1 MFVAFIL
8 IGNLRWMPQQ
18 NKVLTQKNVTNA
30 FHLKAT
36 TKLMKS
42 KHDDSLNSLNR
53 VEIYDGRHDRTLQ
66 VKPVNIF

>member
-53 VEIYDGRHDRTLQ
+53 VEI
-66 VKPVNIF
+66 

>member
-1 MFVAFIL
+1 MICVSSCKTFVAFNL

-30 FHLKAT
+30 FLLKAT

-42 KHDDSLNSLNR
+42 KHGDSLNSLNR
-53 VEIYDGRHDRTLQ
+53 VEI
-66 VKPVNIF
+66 